1 MAADQHRVVIVGSGF
16 GGLNAARWLKRAPVD
31 VTIIDR
37 RNFHLFQPLLYQV
50 ATGGLSP
57 GDIASPIRSVLKRQK
72 NAKVVLGEVVG
83 IDPNTRRVTLDV
95 GETFSFDTL
104 IVATG
109 ASHDYFGQTAWAKI
123 APGLKTVEDATE
135 MRSRIF
141 RAFEAAERET
151 DPAIRVS
158 FLTFVVVGGG
168 PTGVELAGA
177 LGEIAHDTLKHDF
190 RTIDTA
196 SARIL
201 LIERNDQ
208 ILATFTPTLSTKAE
222 RSLARLGVTVMKDT
236 AVTKVDPDGVEI
248 QQRDGTR
255 RIATRTVLW
264 AAGVK
269 ASPLGRLLVDGDT
282 GKLDRS
288 GRVKVLPDLTVPGHP
303 EIFVLGD
310 LAVCSVPN
318 GAPLPGVAPVALQEG
333 KYAAKSIA
341 RRLKGEKA
349 APFHY
354 FDKGTMA
361 TIGRAAAVAKI
372 GPVSLWGYPA
382 WLAWLF
388 IHLLYLVE
396 FENRLLVLIQWA
408 WSYLTFNRGARL
420 ITGDQGGTGLARSP
434 VSSVSKE
441 TELKR

>member
-1 MAADQHRVVIVGSGF
+1 MTAVKHRVVIVGSGF
-16 GGLNAARWLKRAPVD
+16 GGLNAARYLKHSPVD

-57 GDIASPIRSVLKRQK
+57 GDIASPVRAVLKRQK
-72 NAKVVLGEVVG
+72 NARVVLGEVVG
-83 IDPNTRRVTLDV
+83 IDLAQRRVSLDDGSYLPYETLV
-95 GETFSFDTL
+95 
-104 IVATG
+104 VATG
-109 ASHDYFGQTAWAKI
+109 ASHDYFGKSAWAGF

-135 MRSRIF
+135 IRSRIF

-151 DPAIRVS
+151 NPANREAY
-158 FLTFVVVGGG
+158 LTFVVVGGG

-201 LIERNDQ
+201 LIERNEQ
-208 ILATFTPTLSTKAE
+208 ILATFTPALSTKAE
-222 RSLARLGVTVMKDT
+222 RSLHRLGVTVLKNT
-236 AVTKVDPDGVEI
+236 AVVMVENSGVDI
-248 QQRDGTR
+248 QDLSGTR
-255 RIATRTVLW
+255 RIPTRTVLW

-269 ASPLGRLLVDGDT
+269 ASPLGLLLVGGDKQ
-282 GKLDRS
+282 KLDRS
-288 GRVKVLPDLTVPGHP
+288 GRVMVEPDLTAPGHP
-303 EIFVLGD
+303 EVFVIGD
-310 LAVCSVPN
+310 LAVFPHQTGS
-318 GAPLPGVAPVALQEG
+318 PLPGVAPVALQQGKYVGKAITCRVEG
-333 KYAAKSIA
+333 KPVK
-341 RRLKGEKA
+341 
-349 APFHY
+349 PFHY

-372 GPVSLWGYPA
+372 GPVNLWGYPA

-420 ITGDQGGTGLARSP
+420 ITGDQSQTDLARSP
-434 VSSVSKE
+434 VSTVSKE
-441 TELKR
+441 TDLKH